1 MNATAAQSLAPEARD
16 FAPDLL
22 TLQESPPSRLPRTAM
37 LVVAVLV
44 MALLLWTVFARLDIV
59 AGAQGRLVP
68 TSFTKVVQP
77 AEQGVVA
84 EILVRDGEF
93 VRSGQVL
100 LRMDARVSKADATA
114 LDHDT
119 QLRNLTILRID
130 AELAGKPLALPAD
143 APAALAMQV
152 QAQYLA
158 RRKSYEDAVAQDEAA
173 LQKARS
179 ELASAQQTLIK
190 LREVV
195 PIVKAAAE
203 KHEQLEKAGF
213 VSSIASADK
222 RREFV
227 EKSQELQAQ
236 GETVNALKAAIT
248 QQERKLESVRSGYR
262 MQLQGERLEILSQLS
277 RLNQEKEKS
286 NVRAGQLEIRA
297 PTDGVVKDL
306 VVTTAGAVV
315 QAGAPLMSIVP
326 KAEPLMA
333 EVQLS
338 NEDAGFV
345 GVGQAVKLKVAAYP
359 FQKYGLLEGTVSH
372 VAADATQVEG
382 SQQVPVYRAHVK
394 LASQTLRTPAGEN
407 LTLAPGMLVSAEIH
421 QGERSVLE
429 YLLSPV
435 QKVTAEAGR
444 ER

>member
-1 MNATAAQSLAPEARD
+1 MTTIATQGLAPAARD

-22 TLQESPPSRLPRTAM
+22 TLQESPPSRLPRIAVL
-37 LVVAVLV
+37 LVVVLV
-44 MALLLWTVFARLDIV
+44 LCLMVWAAFARLDIV
-59 AGAQGRLVP
+59 AAAQGRLVP
-68 TSFTKVVQP
+68 ATFTKVVQP

-84 EILVRDGEF
+84 EILVKDGDF
-93 VRSGQVL
+93 VRAGQVL
-100 LRMDARVSKADATA
+100 LRMDARVSKADANT
-114 LDHDT
+114 LDHDA
-119 QLRNLTILRID
+119 QLRSLAMLRID
-130 AELAGKPLALPAD
+130 AELAGKPLVLPAD

-152 QAQYLA
+152 QAQYIA

-173 LQKARS
+173 LQRARA
-179 ELASAQQTLIK
+179 ELAAAQQTLIK
-190 LREVV
+190 LREVL
-195 PIVKAAAE
+195 PIVKGAAE

-213 VSSIASADK
+213 VSPLSSADK
-222 RREFV
+222 RREYL

-236 GETVNALKAAIT
+236 GESVNALKAAIV

-262 MQLQGERLEILSQLS
+262 MQLQGERLEILSQLN
-277 RLNQEKEKS
+277 RLEQEKQKS

-297 PTDGVVKDL
+297 PTDGIVKDL
-306 VVTTAGAVV
+306 VITTAGAVV

-326 KAEPLMA
+326 RNEPLMA
-333 EVQLS
+333 EVQLG

-345 GVGQAVKLKVAAYP
+345 GVGQAVRLKIAAYP

-372 VAADATQVEG
+372 VAADATQAEG
-382 SQQVPVYRAHVK
+382 NQQVPVYRAHVK
-394 LASQTLRTPAGEN
+394 LASQALRTPAGEQ
-407 LTLAPGMLVSAEIH
+407 LTLSPGMLVSAEIH

-435 QKVTAEAGR
+435 QKVTSEAGR